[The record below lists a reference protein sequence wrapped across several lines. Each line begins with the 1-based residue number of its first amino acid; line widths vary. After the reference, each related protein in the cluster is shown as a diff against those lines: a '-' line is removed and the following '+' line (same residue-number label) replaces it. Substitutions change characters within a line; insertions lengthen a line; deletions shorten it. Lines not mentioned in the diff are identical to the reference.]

1 MERTEEENILIC
13 ELFDTKAKLQVI
25 KNDDDKKEKMLKRI
39 SEIRDRLTE
48 IKTEQLIKERE
59 QEARTVRNG
68 KF

>member
-25 KNDDDKKEKMLKRI
+25 KNDKDKKERMLKRI

-48 IKTEQLIKERE
+48 IKP
-59 QEARTVRNG
+59 NN
-68 KF
+68 